1 MIIIAE
7 HLKQRRVLILLTF
20 DREQFNFVHRNGM
33 CNPKNKIKS
42 RLDMLLLFSRANKFE
57 H

>member
-1 MIIIAE
+1 MIVIAK

-33 CNPKNKIKS
+33 CNPKIK
-42 RLDMLLLFSRANKFE
+42 
-57 H
+57 

>member
-1 MIIIAE
+1 MIVIAK

-33 CNPKNKIKS
+33 CSPKIK
-42 RLDMLLLFSRANKFE
+42 
-57 H
+57 